1 MKKMRKVLWKKGFL
15 SFVLTVSF
23 LAGAIIPGGYAR
35 AAAPAA
41 IPATLSLK
49 EATGVCSGSA
59 TAFNVNSTSFESSK
73 LKFYREMLDGV
84 HEKNNASTKQNAP
97 KATAAEDWFSVAY
110 MLHQKR
116 RTQSS
121 TSNYNSRMEAMR
133 YVTIAE
139 YNNTNKIS
147 NNEYKNVYNWC
158 IHRSGLNYSSSLS
171 SANTDIRKKLYDYYL
186 AQHTSSSNKK
196 GWNSGSQSATNSFSA
211 LTDTTNRDVFWSV
224 LSLNRTDGDK
234 RRNGH

>member
-1 MKKMRKVLWKKGFL
+1 MFMKKMRKVLWKKGFL

-84 HEKNNASTKQNAP
+84 HEKNNASTKQNA
-97 KATAAEDWFSVAY
+97 AEGNG
-110 MLHQKR
+110 QR
-116 RTQSS
+116 RIGFLLLYASS
-121 TSNYNSRMEAMR
+121 KTE
-133 YVTIAE
+133 
-139 YNNTNKIS
+139 NTVVN
-147 NNEYKNVYNWC
+147 
-158 IHRSGLNYSSSLS
+158 
-171 SANTDIRKKLYDYYL
+171 
-186 AQHTSSSNKK
+186 Q
-196 GWNSGSQSATNSFSA
+196 
-211 LTDTTNRDVFWSV
+211 
-224 LSLNRTDGDK
+224 
-234 RRNGH
+234 

>member
-97 KATAAEDWFSVAY
+97 KATAAED
-110 MLHQKR
+110 
-116 RTQSS
+116 
-121 TSNYNSRMEAMR
+121 
-133 YVTIAE
+133 I
-139 YNNTNKIS
+139 
-147 NNEYKNVYNWC
+147 
-158 IHRSGLNYSSSLS
+158 YSSCER
-171 SANTDIRKKLYDYYL
+171 I
-186 AQHTSSSNKK
+186 
-196 GWNSGSQSATNSFSA
+196 
-211 LTDTTNRDVFWSV
+211 
-224 LSLNRTDGDK
+224 
-234 RRNGH
+234 

>member
-1 MKKMRKVLWKKGFL
+1 MKKMMKVLWKKGFL

-23 LAGAIIPGGYAR
+23 LAGAIAPGGYVR

-97 KATAAEDWFSVAY
+97 KATAAE
-110 MLHQKR
+110 
-116 RTQSS
+116 
-121 TSNYNSRMEAMR
+121 
-133 YVTIAE
+133 
-139 YNNTNKIS
+139 
-147 NNEYKNVYNWC
+147 
-158 IHRSGLNYSSSLS
+158 
-171 SANTDIRKKLYDYYL
+171 
-186 AQHTSSSNKK
+186 
-196 GWNSGSQSATNSFSA
+196 SA
-211 LTDTTNRDVFWSV
+211 LFSI
-224 LSLNRTDGDK
+224 
-234 RRNGH
+234 

>member
-1 MKKMRKVLWKKGFL
+1 MFLLFPFWLVL
-15 SFVLTVSF
+15 
-23 LAGAIIPGGYAR
+23 IIPGGYAR

-171 SANTDIRKKLYDYYL
+171 SANTDIRKSCMTIIWHNILV
-186 AQHTSSSNKK
+186 AVIKK
-196 GWNSGSQSATNSFSA
+196 AGIQDLKVPRIVFLLLRILQTAMFSGLF
-211 LTDTTNRDVFWSV
+211 
-224 LSLNRTDGDK
+224 
-234 RRNGH
+234 